1 MNKKLLFA
9 AMSLAMLTACSN
21 DDFESQKVAEG
32 ISPIQ
37 FEVINGQDDAFTRAS
52 MSGNKIV
59 WNANDGDLFTLYHGG
74 TCAASGDPLTNYS
87 NATYKANANEGGT
100 ATLTTPSMINPGYA
114 IMTWPVD
121 TTFRAAGNLS
131 IQISETQGKDIEN
144 QIPYVSDLVKI
155 NAHTGTGTYNEAG
168 YNRTYPVY
176 MRPMASQLIIKADYA
191 GTDAAIKALEAG
203 EDGIDPI
210 SVTSVDLLTNAGG
223 TTKFTQE
230 IDLKFTAKTTGV
242 GSDEARWDAAEPR
255 NNWSHVTG
263 FDLTS
268 AVGVSQLKTKC
279 VTGTESAKFL
289 MLPQAAIAVANA
301 NDGVDAAAVVI
312 NTTYGKVVVAA
323 PGVAGSTYTAAEI
336 ADAWYR
342 YQAPGTAPVALE
354 AETAIAGTGSD
365 ATKVRYTNNIALGL
379 AQVINAFST
388 NTTTKATS
396 TVYGEPTGAVG
407 TRYVKVLLSKLNIDG
422 AHIKTDKQLYD
433 IVRVWKAI
441 GTADV
446 TVFVD
451 GDETTGEFEISQ
463 KTIAKINEINAEL
476 DGDRSFTVKAC
487 EEAGEACET
496 IVITGGG
503 NIPNLAFI
511 ASNGGTDADVAL
523 NAGETWKWNGTVT
536 VDATSC
542 GVASI
547 INRGTMVNDASA
559 TLAIYDNADP
569 AVKVT
574 TIPFKNVKDATWTIK
589 AGAVVNVQFDVT
601 NLGTVTIEANAQY
614 RQDGAGNDF
623 TNEAQT
629 LPKRFLAKDAVEK
642 IGVIYNSG
650 VFGNVNGGNINNY
663 GRIEHQT
670 AAAKTYITANQTGGN
685 FAAAFNDKATMG
697 GLADNKMGQ
706 INLSWGIRTSISNVS
721 ISNALTQGF
730 VSLTVDGEA
739 STLNAG
745 AVGNKVNYII
755 VKSGVTK
762 IQALA
767 GKYLE
772 VRQEGTELGWDTATA
787 TYNLQ
792 GLVVFSDVNIP
803 QGVTVTSATATYLDA
818 SAYMYVG
825 GALNHASWTSYYGD
839 ATTTASNNVVTFE

>member
-1 MNKKLLFA
+1 
-9 AMSLAMLTACSN
+9 
-21 DDFESQKVAEG
+21 
-32 ISPIQ
+32 
-37 FEVINGQDDAFTRAS
+37 
-52 MSGNKIV
+52 
-59 WNANDGDLFTLYHGG
+59 
-74 TCAASGDPLTNYS
+74 
-87 NATYKANANEGGT
+87 
-100 ATLTTPSMINPGYA
+100 YA

-131 IQISETQGKDIEN
+131 IQINETQGNDIEN
-144 QIPYVSDLVKI
+144 QIPYVSDLIDVQ
-155 NAHTGTGTYNEAG
+155 AHTGSGTYNEAG
-168 YNRTYPVY
+168 YNRSYPVY

-210 SVTSVDLLTNAGG
+210 SLTSVDLLTKIAG
-223 TTKFTQE
+223 TTQFTKK
-230 IDLKFTAKTTGV
+230 IDLKFTAEDATVT
-242 GSDEARWDAAEPR
+242 ARWDAGEPN

-263 FDLTS
+263 FNRTS
-268 AVGVSQLKTKC
+268 AVQVNKLTTKC

-289 MLPQAAIAVANA
+289 ILPQKSDIAVATA
-301 NDGVDAAAVVI
+301 NDGVDEGAIVI

-323 PGVAGSTYTAAEI
+323 PGVSGSTYTAAEI

-342 YQAPGTAPVALE
+342 YQAPGAAAVALE
-354 AETAIAGTGSD
+354 IETAIAGTGSD

-379 AQVINAFST
+379 AQVINAFSN

-396 TVYGEPTGAVG
+396 IVKDEPTGAVG
-407 TRYVKVLLSKLNIDG
+407 TRYVKVLLSKLDMNG
-422 AHIKTDKQLYD
+422 LHITSDKQLYD
-433 IVRVWKAI
+433 AVRVWKEI
-441 GTADV
+441 GSGDV
-446 TVFVD
+446 SVYLD
-451 GDETTGEFEISQ
+451 GDATKGEFEISQ

-476 DGDRSFTVKAC
+476 AEEATPRSFSVKAC
-487 EEAGEACET
+487 DEVGEACET

-547 INRGTMVNDASA
+547 INRGTMENPSTA
-559 TLAIYDNADP
+559 TLAIYNNADP

-574 TIPFKNVKDATWTIK
+574 TIPFENVKDATWTIK
-589 AGAVVNVQFDVT
+589 TGAVVNVQFDVT
-601 NLGTVTIEANAQY
+601 NLGTVTIEDGAQY

-629 LPKRFLAKDAVEK
+629 LPKRFLAADAVEK
-642 IGVIYNSG
+642 IGVIINSG

-663 GRIEHQT
+663 GRIEHMT
-670 AAAKTYITANQTGGN
+670 AAAKTYITKNQTAGAS
-685 FAAAFNDKATMG
+685 FAAAFNDQATMG
-697 GLADNKMGQ
+697 GGADNKMGQ

-721 ISNALTQGF
+721 ISNALNTGF

-755 VKSGVTK
+755 VQSGVTK

-825 GALNHASWTSYYGD
+825 GALNHASWVSYYGD
-839 ATTTASNNVVTFE
+839 ATATASNNVVTFN